1 MGHSSRAYL
10 LKGLRRRR
18 KIFRI
23 HKLAFFLNFFSYSV
37 VDIPDTGYTLT
48 QPRIRFGL
56 LLGGVPTLDDEPSEI
71 DQHFAD
77 EVLKHARKKLESLN
91 RKLCA

>member
-1 MGHSSRAYL
+1 M
-10 LKGLRRRR
+10 RRR
-18 KIFRI
+18 ID
-23 HKLAFFLNFFSYSV
+23 A
-37 VDIPDTGYTLT
+37 
-48 QPRIRFGL
+48 FGL